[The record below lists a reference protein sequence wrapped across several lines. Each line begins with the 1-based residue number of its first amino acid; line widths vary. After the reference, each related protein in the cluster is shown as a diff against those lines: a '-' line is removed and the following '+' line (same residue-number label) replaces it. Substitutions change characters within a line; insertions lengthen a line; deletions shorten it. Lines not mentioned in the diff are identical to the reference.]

1 MRVAV
6 LGTWHLGCV
15 TAACLAEAG
24 HEVTA
29 MDEDEAV
36 VDDLRKGKAPLYE
49 PGLDELLQQG
59 LQAGS
64 LTFSTPQAAE
74 LADRDVL
81 WVTYDT
87 PVDDEDRA
95 DCARVVS
102 DVQRVIGHLPP
113 GAVVVVSSQLPVGSV
128 RELESFAARSLPKL
142 HLEFAC
148 APENLRLGQALQ
160 VFRHPDRVVIGVRS
174 ARGKELVQELLAP
187 LDAPIEW
194 MSVESAEM
202 TKHAVNAFLATS
214 ISWAN
219 EVASLCELVG
229 ADAKEVERGL
239 KTEAR
244 IGSRAYVSPG
254 GPFAGGTLARDL
266 AYLVEISSRAGL
278 RTPLLE
284 SVGPSNRAHKGW
296 ARRRLERHLGPLA
309 GVPVA
314 LWGLTYKSGTS
325 TLRRS
330 WMVELAEELLDA
342 GAVLAVCDP
351 AVRDWPAAWS
361 GRAHPFSSPLAAV
374 ADARVLVIGTNW
386 PEFRSAAAA
395 LARPA
400 AHPLVVLDP
409 NRFLPA
415 QDWPASISYHAVGA
429 PDSIRGH

>member
-1 MRVAV
+1 
-6 LGTWHLGCV
+6 LPQ
-15 TAACLAEAG
+15 
-24 HEVTA
+24 
-29 MDEDEAV
+29 
-36 VDDLRKGKAPLYE
+36 LR
-49 PGLDELLQQG
+49 
-59 LQAGS
+59 
-64 LTFSTPQAAE
+64 
-74 LADRDVL
+74 
-81 WVTYDT
+81 
-87 PVDDEDRA
+87 
-95 DCARVVS
+95 
-102 DVQRVIGHLPP
+102 
-113 GAVVVVSSQLPVGSV
+113 
-128 RELESFAARSLPKL
+128 
-142 HLEFAC
+142 LEFAC

-160 VFRHPDRVVIGVRS
+160 VFRHPDRIIVGVRS
-174 ARGKELVQELLAP
+174 TRGRDLVQALLAP
-187 LDAPIEW
+187 LAAPIEW

-202 TKHAVNAFLATS
+202 TKHAINAFLATS

-244 IGSRAYVSPG
+244 IGPRAYVSPG

-266 AYLVEISSRAGL
+266 AYLGEIARRAGL

-284 SVGPSNRAHKGW
+284 SVGPSNHAHKGW

-330 WMVELAEELLDA
+330 WMVELADELLEA
-342 GAVLAVCDP
+342 GAVVSVCDP

-361 GRAHPFSSPLAAV
+361 GRVHLFASPLAAV
-374 ADARVLVIGTNW
+374 ADARALVIGTHL

-400 AHPLVVLDP
+400 AHPLAVLDP
-409 NRFLPA
+409 SRSLSA
-415 QDWPASISYHAVGA
+415 QDWPAAITYHAVGA
-429 PDSIRGH
+429 PDSIREH